1 VETISFHFRG
11 RRAIMCRRESGFESL
26 RVGFLLPTARSG
38 ARIARTETRRTG
50 ATMKNTNDNPVA
62 GYIEAQMTGT
72 AGIVQAAMQGMQR
85 VQEIMLRAMREGA
98 GEQMSL
104 ARSLTEARDP
114 ADMSR
119 VGSAHSGPAAEQFAR
134 YQQELISAVTDMNTQ
149 MIQASYSMME
159 RVGGALASS
168 SAAMGMPAGGQGAN
182 AMAAYEAG
190 VRQWRTAIES
200 LTQAG
205 MAGMGQGAQGGY
217 EPAGADEEDE
227 DEEEAVEQEEARRP
241 RKPAKRPGRR

>member
-1 VETISFHFRG
+1 VL
-11 RRAIMCRRESGFESL
+11 RESGFEAL
-26 RVGFLLPTARSG
+26 RVGFLLPPPDRVRVSRAPKT
-38 ARIARTETRRTG
+38 RTTG
-50 ATMKNTNDNPVA
+50 ATMKDMSNNPVA

-104 ARSLTEARDP
+104 ARSLAEARDP

-168 SAAMGMPAGGQGAN
+168 SAAMGLPAGGQGAN

-190 VRQWRTAIES
+190 VRQWRSAIES
-200 LTQAG
+200 MTQGG
-205 MAGMGQGAQGGY
+205 MAGMGQVAQGGY
-217 EPAGADEEDE
+217 EPAEAEEED
-227 DEEEAVEQEEARRP
+227 DEEEALDQEAPRA